1 MLPIGSRMIY
11 EKQEKLVTKM
21 ENSMKLMDKIM
32 SKATDMMEN
41 MVEVTRL
48 NLERERVKLRSLEL
62 EAEKKNEK
70 VEKIDKPEIRAQR
83 ATIEETKCFRC
94 NKLGH
99 MAKDCPLAEHGAW
112 FCYYCQEVRGHKGD
126 SCPNSGKEANRF
138 RGKRYADKVVN
149 KNIKKKGKFEPRGT
163 KRVNDKGKIT
173 KLQNFKKTSTKTATE
188 DKSKEGKIGVV
199 RLIKDR
205 NSAKELVN
213 FIADSGATDHIVNKS
228 MILSNFEKCN
238 DRVIKCVNK
247 NELADISIDGKGD
260 LLLIS
265 NTKENKVIK
274 LTNVMATKE
283 VSENLLSL
291 RKLADAGFSI
301 YLDDKL
307 LKVYNKLTNKT
318 VFEGKYEKPNWIIQF
333 EVKNKYIEDKDNV
346 ECAVYKCRA
355 AIVPHCEFPE
365 QSRANIRNN
374 EISISEGELNE
385 RNNVDS
391 AIGREN
397 EGELTNV
404 NNSNTESEQ
413 AIKLEDIQTIE
424 NIEEMFESLV
434 TEKVKKLEKINE
446 AMLWHVRLGH
456 ASLNYL
462 KQLQKVEKRLEN
474 VKFDNSILECEVCI
488 MAKMTKLPLKENRS
502 RAQRPL
508 QVIHT
513 DIMGPNKPT
522 SYPGQKRFI
531 ITFIDDYSRLAKA
544 YSLKTKDESGE
555 ALEKYLISA
564 RNLLGKEEKLCYVK
578 SDQGIHGR
586 YI

>member
-1 MLPIGSRMIY
+1 MRKDEKVSDFCERFDSIIREY
-11 EKQEKLVTKM
+11 ESCEDAVLLTEQEIRSAFYQAVSINVPELRNVDLIRRQSNLKEM
-21 ENSMKLMDKIM
+21 N
-32 SKATDMMEN
+32 TDEIKSFMMQ
-41 MVEVTRL
+41 
-48 NLERERVKLRSLEL
+48 L
-62 EAEKKNEK
+62 EAEKKSETREK
-70 VEKIDKPEIRAQR
+70 LERVEKPETRVQR

-94 NKLGH
+94 NRMGH
-99 MAKDCPLAEHGAW
+99 MAKDCPLAELGAW
-112 FCYYCQEVRGHKGD
+112 FCYYCQEIRGHKGD

-138 RGKRYADKVVN
+138 RGKRYANKTID
-149 KNIKKKGKFEPRGT
+149 KNIKKKSKFEHRGT

-173 KLQNFKKTSTKTATE
+173 KIQNVKKTATKTAKE
-188 DKSKEGKIGVV
+188 DKSKEGKICKVK
-199 RLIKDR
+199 LIQDR
-205 NSAKELVN
+205 DSTKELVN

-228 MILSNFEKCN
+228 IILSNFEKCK
-238 DRVIKCVNK
+238 DRVIKCANK

-265 NTKENKVIK
+265 NAKENRVIK

-307 LKVYNKLTNKT
+307 LRVYNKFTNKT
-318 VFEGKYEKPNWIIQF
+318 VFEGKYEKPNWTMQF
-333 EVKNKYIEDKDNV
+333 EVKNIENENNV
-346 ECAVYKCRA
+346 ECVIYKCRA
-355 AIVPHCEFPE
+355 EIVPHCELPE
-365 QSRANIRNN
+365 QSRANIQNN
-374 EISISEGELNE
+374 ELSISEGELDE

-424 NIEEMFESLV
+424 NIEEMFESSV
-434 TEKVKKLEKINE
+434 TEEVKKLEKINE

-488 MAKMTKLPLKENRS
+488 MAKMTKLPYKENRS

-508 QVIHT
+508 Q
-513 DIMGPNKPT
+513 
-522 SYPGQKRFI
+522 
-531 ITFIDDYSRLAKA
+531 
-544 YSLKTKDESGE
+544 
-555 ALEKYLISA
+555 
-564 RNLLGKEEKLCYVK
+564 
-578 SDQGIHGR
+578 
-586 YI
+586 